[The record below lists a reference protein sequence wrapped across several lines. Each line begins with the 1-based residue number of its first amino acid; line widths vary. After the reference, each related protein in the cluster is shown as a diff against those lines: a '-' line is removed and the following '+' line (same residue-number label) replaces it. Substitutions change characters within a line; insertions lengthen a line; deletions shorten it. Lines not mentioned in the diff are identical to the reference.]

1 MDYLMH
7 LLMHRLLG
15 LYVLTSLSLSS
26 LQAQPPIPRP
36 EQITQPYNRAIWN
49 QAAIQRV
56 ADIGKLW
63 GTLKYFHPQLMKGK
77 LQADQLLLE
86 TVGPLL
92 DNPSPENFVATI
104 KAMLLLVGDST
115 SHIETPLSL
124 APLRSPL
131 PVKLNPSVSNRTGYL
146 AMPQERFASSFSLDS
161 LLTASATKSPFLL
174 IDLRNQNENE
184 SLGLRQYT
192 AFVQPLVAGM
202 IDHTLIL
209 PTLRTAYYHAYL
221 RQDFPDE
228 LDVIPARDRGGDPNY
243 WYQERFGLKNTSQ
256 GAYLAARKPHWRG
269 KRICFLVNQY
279 ANANTL
285 KALLA
290 LRNRNGCQLLFDGP
304 MPDYLRGDYYTLSL
318 ADGVRV
324 KLKVGELIYEDS
336 TLGAGPDR
344 VLTPQQSAR
353 VEVVLALALRLSK
366 SAPVRAKKPV
376 ENTVYIRLP
385 QPTYAD
391 SLFPTRNVR
400 LLALFNFWTVIHYF
414 CPNKPLLKG
423 PWDKT
428 LAYFVPQFVFARD
441 YKSYFWLLRELS
453 AQLND
458 GHGEVLYQHSILPP
472 AGITDYFAPFCVKY
486 VEGKTIIV
494 NVLPDGQS
502 PNGQP
507 RLRSGDQLLS
517 IDGLPMDTLFA
528 HWHQYAASS
537 NEFSYRQL
545 LHKVPLLSRSG
556 KAPFEVEVRHADGH
570 QQVLQ
575 LAPVGKEV
583 YWAAMLRVYY
593 APPPKPYW
601 RSLNDST
608 GYVRVNSI
616 YSPQADSVWQALK
629 DYKYIVLD
637 ARGYPRD
644 EAIVAS
650 MASPF
655 MTRMDTVCLNA
666 FPEITH
672 PLLTRNALTLEAET
686 VSPIESLKALK
697 LSAKRFLLLC
707 GQNASQAETNIMAWQ
722 QLLHPL
728 TIGLPTIG
736 ANGVSNTILMAG
748 GYESRYS
755 GYGVYYP
762 DGRPNQRLGVKIDI
776 PVILTIQG
784 ELAGRDEVLE
794 RALRYIQQGH

>member
-1 MDYLMH
+1 MDFVMH
-7 LLMHRLLG
+7 LSLYRLLG
-15 LYVLTSLSLSS
+15 LPVLASLSLFT

-36 EQITQPYNRAIWN
+36 EQIVLPYNRAVWN
-49 QAAIQRV
+49 PATIQRV
-56 ADIGKLW
+56 ADLGKLW
-63 GTLKYFHPQLMKGK
+63 GTLKYFHPQLQKGK
-77 LQADQLLLE
+77 LQADQLLLA

-92 DNPSPENFVATI
+92 ENPSSENFVATI
-104 KAMLLLVGDST
+104 EHMLRLVDDST
-115 SHIETPLSL
+115 SRIESP
-124 APLRSPL
+124 RSYS
-131 PVKLNPSVSNRTGYL
+131 SVRTGYQAKFSSPL
-146 AMPQERFASSFSLDS
+146 SSQVGYLFMPQDRFSSPFSLDS
-161 LLTASATKSPFLL
+161 LLSAFSAKPPVLL
-174 IDLRNQNENE
+174 IDLRNQAENE

-192 AFVQPLVAGM
+192 AFVQPLVAGL

-221 RQDFPDE
+221 RQDFPDD

-256 GAYLAARKPHWRG
+256 GAYLLARQPHWRG

-279 ANANTL
+279 ANATTL

-290 LRNRNGCQLLFDGP
+290 LRNRQGCQLLFDGP
-304 MPDYLRGDYYTLSL
+304 VPDYLLGDYYTMTL

-324 KLKVGELIYEDS
+324 KLKVGEMIYEDG
-336 TLGAGPDR
+336 TLGTGPDR
-344 VLTPQQSAR
+344 VLTPHQTAHT
-353 VEVVLALALRLSK
+353 EAVLALAQRLSK
-366 SAPVRAKKPV
+366 SAPARAKKPV

-391 SLFPTRNVR
+391 SLCPARDVR
-400 LLALFNFWTVIHYF
+400 LLALFNFWNVIHYF
-414 CPNKPLLKG
+414 CPNKPLLKA

-428 LAYFVPQFVFARD
+428 LAYFVPRFVFARD

-486 VEGKTIIV
+486 IEGKTMIV
-494 NVLPDGQS
+494 NVLADGQA

-507 RLRSGDQLLS
+507 GLRRGDQLLS
-517 IDGLPMDTLFA
+517 IDGQPIDSLVA
-528 HWHQYAASS
+528 RWHQYAASS
-537 NEFSYRQL
+537 NEFSFRQL

-556 KAPFEVEVRHADGH
+556 KAPFAVEVRHADGH

-593 APPPKPYW
+593 APVAKPYW

-629 DYKYIVLD
+629 DRKYIVLD

-655 MTRMDTVCLNA
+655 MTRMDTVCINA

-686 VSPIESLKALK
+686 VSPIARLTPVVPR
-697 LSAKRFLLLC
+697 AKTILLLC

-722 QLLHPL
+722 KLLHPL

-748 GYESRYS
+748 GYECRYS

-762 DGRPNQRLGVKIDI
+762 DGTPNQGLGVKIDI
-776 PVILTIQG
+776 PVALTIEG
-784 ELAGRDEVLE
+784 ELARQDEVLE
-794 RALRYIQQGH
+794 RALRYIQQGY